1 MDQLGDGL
9 DQIDFTAPV
18 LVDLGSVRHVRYT
31 LLNELQERGIDFR
44 FAPGSTDLSRFGR
57 ERCDDGT
64 AGYLLT
70 LRGGS
75 GRLQMN
81 SYDTLLGTVP
91 GLTPAQAR
99 RSTELADVFAEA
111 LREGTVVVDDEAI
124 EDLGGDVP
132 QLLVQV
138 RENPGTTAR
147 HLSEFL
153 QNWST
158 YEQVTVPPTLRD
170 ELREWHALETGAAND
185 RMAIYLREIPR
196 DRADRCDVIDPGDE
210 FLQAQS

>member
-1 MDQLGDGL
+1 MDQLGASL
-9 DQIDFTAPV
+9 DAMDVTAPM
-18 LVDLGSVRHVRYT
+18 LIDLGGVRHVRYT
-31 LLNELQERGIDFR
+31 LLTELQRRGIDWR
-44 FAPGSTDLSRFGR
+44 FYPGSTDLSRFGR

-70 LRGGS
+70 LHGGS
-75 GRLQMN
+75 GAVELNRT
-81 SYDTLLGTVP
+81 DTLLGTVP
-91 GLTPAQAR
+91 GLTRGQAR
-99 RSTELADVFAEA
+99 RSAELADLFADA
-111 LREGTVVVDDEAI
+111 LRDGTVVVDDEAV

-153 QNWST
+153 HNWYS
-158 YEQVTVPPTLRD
+158 YEQVEVPPELRS
-170 ELREWHALETGAAND
+170 ELREWHELETAAAND

-196 DRADRCDVIDPGDE
+196 NRQDRCDALDPGEE
-210 FLQAQS
+210 FLSAQ